1 MRRLTKTTLL
11 LLLLSMLPA
20 VMHAQAARALPP
32 PPESLHLGPG
42 DQITVKILREPE
54 LTSVVRV
61 LDSGEVA
68 LPLVG
73 TVDVNGMSILAVERA
88 IAKAYEHGDFLVA
101 PQVSVSINQMATQTV
116 AVLGQVSHPG
126 TVTLHTTRTLL
137 DVLAMAGGFTPEASR
152 HVIIE
157 RGGEWGEQIHVF
169 LPNDPQEE
177 LAADVNVEPGDRI
190 LVPKAG
196 IVYVLGDVN
205 RPGGYLM
212 QDNSHL
218 STLQAIALA
227 QGTKREAKSKD
238 VYLLRKTATGY
249 TTIRVQLRD
258 MERGKIPDLP
268 LQADDI
274 LYVPF
279 SVGRFLLLGSTNIL
293 AAASAAA
300 IYAHP

>member
-1 MRRLTKTTLL
+1 MRGLTKATLL
-11 LLLLSMLPA
+11 FFFLALVSLTL
-20 VMHAQAARALPP
+20 HAQASQSSLIPT
-32 PPESLHLGPG
+32 ESLRLGPG
-42 DQITVKILREPE
+42 DLITVKILQEPE
-54 LTSVVRV
+54 LTTEARL

-73 TVDVNGMSILAVERA
+73 AVNVNGQSVLASA
-88 IAKAYEHGDFLVA
+88 QTIAQAYTRDHYLIN
-101 PQVSVSINQMATQTV
+101 PQVTVTIDQMATQTV
-116 AVLGQVSHPG
+116 AVLGQVLHPG
-126 TVTLHTTRTLL
+126 TVTLHTSRSLL
-137 DVLAMAGGFTPEASR
+137 DVLAMVGGFTAEADR
-152 HVIIE
+152 HVTLE
-157 RGGEWGEQIHVF
+157 RGGEWGEQIHVY
-169 LPNDPQEE
+169 LPDNPQQE
-177 LAADVNVEPGDRI
+177 LNADIKVEPGDRI

-227 QGTKREAKSKD
+227 AGTTREAKSKD
-238 VYLLRKTATGY
+238 VYLLRKTETGY
-249 TTIRVQLRD
+249 STMRLQLHD
-258 MERGKIPDLP
+258 MERGKIPDLALEP
-268 LQADDI
+268 DDI

-279 SVGRFLLLGSTNIL
+279 SVKRYLLLGSTGIL